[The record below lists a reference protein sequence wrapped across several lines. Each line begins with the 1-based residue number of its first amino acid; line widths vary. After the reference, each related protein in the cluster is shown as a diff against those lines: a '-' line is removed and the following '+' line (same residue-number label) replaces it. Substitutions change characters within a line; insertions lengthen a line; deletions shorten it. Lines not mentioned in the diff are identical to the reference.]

1 MSTYE
6 PDALNDGQYA
16 RYMREQDAAERLA
29 DAIDEIESE
38 IKGDLLTFQRF
49 AENGVVFCDMG
60 DLWGSLTEA
69 LVNLEAPKNLLDAR
83 SAFDKTFS
91 RICREQAEE
100 LAPAVLELRQRRIA
114 EDV

>member
-60 DLWGSLTEA
+60 DLWESLTQA
-69 LVNLEAPKNLLDAR
+69 LGDLEAPKSIRDAR
-83 SAFDKTFS
+83 AAFDETFS
-91 RICREQAEE
+91 RVCREQAEE
-100 LAPAVLELRQRRIA
+100 LAPAVLELRQHRIR

>member
-1 MSTYE
+1 MSAHS

-16 RYMREQDAAERLA
+16 RFMREQDAADRKAE
-29 DAIDEIESE
+29 AINEIADEIDS
-38 IKGDLLTFQRF
+38 DLLTFQHF
-49 AENGVVFCDMG
+49 AEGEKVLCDMG

-91 RICREQAEE
+91 RICRDKAEE
-100 LAPAVLELRQRRIA
+100 LAPAVLKLRQRRLR